1 MKSQRHRRPCPR
13 SFRVGEAGRWRRHT
27 NFPFRAAFYT
37 SWLSSEEN
45 PYRASS
51 REWFAVPSSAP
62 VLRWHAC
69 RALKVS
75 GEEENSCRL
84 RTQVQLNFC
93 LSAGGVPQDE
103 TRSSRSRSSA
113 LNETNADSQEADRFA
128 RADKGFRKEM
138 PQAEARASSAFRS
151 ASRSSISPKTSSQRL
166 LQVG

>member
-1 MKSQRHRRPCPR
+1 MKSQRHRWPCPR
-13 SFRVGEAGRWRRHT
+13 SFRVREAGRWRRHT

-37 SWLSSEEN
+37 SRLSSEEN
-45 PYRASS
+45 PYRASCCRSVIERSCFALARVS
-51 REWFAVPSSAP
+51 RAES
-62 VLRWHAC
+62 LRGG
-69 RALKVS
+69 R
-75 GEEENSCRL
+75 NSCRL
-84 RTQVQLNFC
+84 RTQVQLDFC

-103 TRSSRSRSSA
+103 TRSSRSSSSA

-166 LQVG
+166 WQVG